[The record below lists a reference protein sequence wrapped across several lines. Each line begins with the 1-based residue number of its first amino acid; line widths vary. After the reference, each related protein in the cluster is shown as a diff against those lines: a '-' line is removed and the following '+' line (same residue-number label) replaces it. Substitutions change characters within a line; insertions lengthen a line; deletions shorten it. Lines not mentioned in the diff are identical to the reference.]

1 MPDGLAAVTVPLAVE
16 FVTDSAAPAV
26 IADIMTIV
34 NRWFERLSNW
44 QYVVAA
50 ASLFLV
56 LSLVVAGCFNLL
68 FDGHVE
74 LTSAIT
80 SAVGFTVLFTSYF
93 SWRRWR

>member
-1 MPDGLAAVTVPLAVE
+1 MTRNGVHVGWLLWKRAAIV
-16 FVTDSAAPAV
+16 
-26 IADIMTIV
+26 ADIMTIV

-56 LSLVVAGCFNLL
+56 VSCVVGGCFNLL
-68 FDGHVE
+68 TDGHVE
-74 LTSAIT
+74 LKSAIT
-80 SAVGFTVLFTSYF
+80 FGVGFTVLFTSYF